1 MPNWTTNMVVISCS
15 QSVRP
20 DIIKALREDDPKEP
34 GNLEASTD
42 FSFNKLIPMPEHS
55 DDFQADGN
63 LKLDVIHS
71 GEPRTKTNNWYDW
84 SCENWG
90 TKWPACDAE
99 ITEETDTE
107 IHYRFL
113 TAWDAPRPIVDALRK
128 KMSEDFGATVEWECV
143 HEDGAEEETL

>member
-15 QSVRP
+15 QSVRT
-20 DIIKALREDDPKEP
+20 DIIKALTGYDQQHKTVFD
-34 GNLEASTD
+34 
-42 FSFNKLIPMPEHS
+42 FNKLVPMPEHS
-55 DDFQADGN
+55 DDFQAHGN
-63 LKLDVIHS
+63 LGYDVIHS
-71 GEPRTKTNNWYDW
+71 GKPRTKTNNWYEW

>member
-20 DIIKALREDDPKEP
+20 DIIEALTGYDREQQCDIVFD
-34 GNLEASTD
+34 
-42 FSFNKLIPMPEHS
+42 FNKLIPMPEHS
-55 DDFQADGN
+55 DDFQAHGN
-63 LKLDVIHS
+63 LGHDVIHS
-71 GEPRTKTNNWYDW
+71 GKPRTNDNNWYEW
-84 SCENWG
+84 SSRNWG